1 MTRRLPGRGSRWVS
15 RSQYTSALA
24 VIAGLRDHITEL
36 LHRDRSR
43 LAAIDRLAAEVA
55 EAEADRDRWQ
65 ARWAVADAAVGM
77 FAGRCDEYAA
87 RCASALLLPA
97 YGAAGSPALVL
108 ADGDSGS
115 VMDVD
120 EWQGLLLGD
129 PDLTHALGAGAP
141 DDDGD
146 DAGAEVCGWLDNW
159 PTLPARRELAGAT
172 T

>member
-77 FAGRCDEYAA
+77 FAARCDEYAA
-87 RCASALLLPA
+87 RCASALVLPA
-97 YGAAGSPALVL
+97 LGAGGGVPALVL
-108 ADGDSGS
+108 RDGDPGS
-115 VMDVD
+115 VMDAD
-120 EWQGLLLGD
+120 RWLALLDGD
-129 PDLTHALGAGAP
+129 PDFTHALGAGAP
-141 DDDGD
+141 DDDED
-146 DAGAEVCGWLDNW
+146 GAEVCGWLDDW
-159 PTLPARRELAGAT
+159 PAPPARLELAGAT